1 MFVGLL
7 HIMLSYLACFSASC
21 AVADGVPVFNERRT
35 VLTYEVGLQMEKAS
49 SDLAHTGD
57 KVEAKE

>member
-1 MFVGLL
+1 
-7 HIMLSYLACFSASC
+7 MLSYLACFSASC

-35 VLTYEVGLQMEKAS
+35 VLTYEVGLQMENTF
-49 SDLAHTGD
+49 SDLAYIGD